1 MPMLSRMTSFLRNIF
16 AQRRNDVLIADL
28 ARDDGIA
35 YISFF
40 PLGGCTPLQSATLSD
55 VATRLGATPRSAL

>member
-1 MPMLSRMTSFLRNIF
+1 MPMLSRMTSFLRNLF

-35 YISFF
+35 YVSFF
-40 PLGGCTPLQSATLSD
+40 PTWRVHPTAVG
-55 VATRLGATPRSAL
+55 